1 MMLAKRAPHTCFRF
15 STTLQYQHIKLATPH
30 KASIKPDIPQFHG
43 DQTQLI
49 TTLGLCA
56 GQLVLSG
63 MAEASPA
70 IAVEGQQGISL
81 PLLLLGGLL
90 LVAGAM
96 NGVFTVM
103 KTAIE
108 KQSQQQLLDKAL
120 TRHNNFVNGVD
131 NLDVTNEE
139 VITEQEEQQQDI
151 SSTQMGTGKSGIQIQ
166 STEQAELESVQEGGQ
181 VLAVAASSAE
191 MVQIS
196 NQDTLSSNIEEQYV
210 STVLFT
216 EARNLSAQP
225 LFSNFQTGV
234 GKSGVCNRNGKF
246 VSKGEGNVGRAYLV
260 ATSPSELVQYS
271 NQDTSSSINQAQDIT
286 IYTISEDRSLSAHSI
301 NSNFQTGIGK
311 GGVCGR
317 NGQVAQGI
325 LDVGRAY
332 STTTPLSEPVQYTSQ
347 DTIQPQEYIP
357 YTITEVRSLSAHS
370 LRTTFQS
377 GLGKSG
383 YSSWSGQYKFKPIIK
398 VGHGYWLSSTPS
410 ESLQFVNKESIQS
423 PQVLIPE
430 DRTLSAHSLTS
441 TFQTGVGKTG
451 VCDRSGQPIAEGE
464 TNIGRAFAVATPP
477 SEPVQYSN
485 QVSSQDSS
493 TPSQSQEYVPYS
505 ISEVRSLSAHSLLAS
520 FQTGLGKTGYSS
532 WSGKYKF
539 KPVLKTGH
547 GYWLSTTPTEYSK
560 EDLTQNE
567 IDSKQVGFSNLVGK
581 VGESSW
587 TQTLKSEE
595 AAEKVT
601 PYESA
606 TEASEPVS
614 LETHYQYITSRTQP
628 SDAVEQQAQ
637 KEEVVEKVVEDR
649 SEAGEVMKSEF
660 EKSLGRVGSAGFSEK
675 QVTEEAVT
683 RAQLELVET
692 EVSHPVSQHIVE
704 EVEEEAKE
712 EEEEVTPQLSK
723 NPLVRLI
730 QAILNFFKWLW
741 NLLFG
746 GGSSS
751 GSKPAAA

>member
-191 MVQIS
+191 MVS
-196 NQDTLSSNIEEQYV
+196 
-210 STVLFT
+210 
-216 EARNLSAQP
+216 
-225 LFSNFQTGV
+225 
-234 GKSGVCNRNGKF
+234 
-246 VSKGEGNVGRAYLV
+246 
-260 ATSPSELVQYS
+260 
-271 NQDTSSSINQAQDIT
+271 
-286 IYTISEDRSLSAHSI
+286 
-301 NSNFQTGIGK
+301 
-311 GGVCGR
+311 
-317 NGQVAQGI
+317 
-325 LDVGRAY
+325 
-332 STTTPLSEPVQYTSQ
+332 
-347 DTIQPQEYIP
+347 
-357 YTITEVRSLSAHS
+357 
-370 LRTTFQS
+370 
-377 GLGKSG
+377 
-383 YSSWSGQYKFKPIIK
+383 
-398 VGHGYWLSSTPS
+398 
-410 ESLQFVNKESIQS
+410 
-423 PQVLIPE
+423 IPE